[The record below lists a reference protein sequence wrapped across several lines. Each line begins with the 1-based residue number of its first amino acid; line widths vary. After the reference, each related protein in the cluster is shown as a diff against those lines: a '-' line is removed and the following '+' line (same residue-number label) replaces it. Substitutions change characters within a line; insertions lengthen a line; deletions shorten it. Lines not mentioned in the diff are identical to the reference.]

1 MNTKFLSATLLIL
14 LFLVHQESFA
24 QTSTTPRPDK
34 ESMDIKFQYLANV
47 KHLLIGFKI
56 DEGDI
61 GSTYI
66 INKSGE
72 VVHRQENFEMSIYP
86 AYNAIDISKYKA
98 GTYVVRIVTAKNN
111 EYETTV
117 IIE

>member
-1 MNTKFLSATLLIL
+1 ML
-14 LFLVHQESFA
+14 LFLVHQELTA
-24 QTSTTPRPDK
+24 QSSITPRPDK
-34 ESMDIKFQYLANV
+34 ESMDIKFEYLANV
-47 KHLLIGFKI
+47 KHLLIGFKK
-56 DEGDI
+56 DEGDM

-72 VVHRQENFEMSIYP
+72 IVHRQENFEMSIYP
-86 AYNAIDISKYKA
+86 AYNAVDISKYKA
-98 GTYVVRIVTAKNN
+98 GTYIVRIVTAKNN

>member
-1 MNTKFLSATLLIL
+1 MMNAKFLSVTLLIL
-14 LFLVHQESFA
+14 LFLVHQEAVA
-24 QTSTTPRPDK
+24 QTADK
-34 ESMDIKFQYLANV
+34 ESMDIKFEYLANV
-47 KHLLIGFKI
+47 KHLLIGFKK

-66 INKSGE
+66 INKTGE